1 MPKVETERTMH
12 AFEFLRFRRSVLAA
26 RAAKDIAARLARVLW
41 RLGGGGSRPPLL
53 RPEALSEWQLKDLG
67 LDRSEVWHRAG
78 GVSRRKTGRGHAE
91 D

>member
-12 AFEFLRFRRSVLAA
+12 AFEFPRFRRSVLAA
-26 RAAKDIAARLARVLW
+26 RAAKNTAARLARVLF
-41 RLGGGGSRPPLL
+41 RLGGSRPPLL

-67 LDRSEVWHRAG
+67 LDRSQFWHRAG
-78 GVSRRKTGRGHAE
+78 GFSTGKTGRGHAE